1 MAGRVRLK
9 AFRSGLPADANGKTN
24 EEKHVIN
31 NKSESVFEDRFK
43 ATRLWNGIMRR
54 FRNGMQL
61 KRHRRQLRT
70 YDDCF
75 TGREA
80 VDFLMN
86 ELPKFIS
93 ENKEITRKN
102 CALLLSK
109 FMAHR
114 LFSAVRGDSDVT
126 EPFKETEIYKFSDIP
141 VEKLASTPVLVRRAA
156 SFNERYSFGSNST
169 ERNSFDAAATMRVQK
184 VEFTQRNERIV
195 PARFAIPSKMATS
208 PLAKSRR
215 LSSSHGN
222 LPSMISPRMHDSME
236 RKELERLELGY
247 NFKEA
252 EEESNS
258 ADEVRQ
264 TEKADALN
272 AAISDLI
279 EVANKP
285 TIIQQ
290 DVRTTESI
298 RTFGRLVQ
306 PCTPPSAE
314 DRIFRKER
322 QEENVAEQVNRI
334 SLRHVMR
341 CPFTEANIC
350 DVWKDALLS
359 RLRTML
365 RLNSLDGVFDFE
377 FSGCDVKW
385 NCEKV
390 GKKGI
395 VYVREEDDGLSAYLI
410 AMMRYLAHWPFD
422 RKFADKQYEGFELNV
437 FENVCEHFVKGCP
450 LLPTLLAVAIL
461 NIVSVIRA
469 RNTSSQLVVSPMSN
483 TETRAQ
489 NNNTPSVRRGTS
501 STAIEEQPSSVQQM
515 NYEMTPGTFV
525 RASLARGSVATVQSM
540 RHVHSQFEDGT
551 SCSPGISSFTRSC
564 RSIRQGN
571 DDNMLKEYESI
582 LARLPGLHR
591 SPELLQ
597 RVCEL
602 TTTTTLKPAN
612 TPPHRV
618 YSISSSSLL
627 KTPRLG
633 LSPLVA
639 GIAAEDESDLIWC
652 VALVLLTISPPTR
665 RRLHYLVRFMRR
677 ICKNHCLRLDVNR
690 ENRYVVLERLS
701 ESIIVESDLISPVQC
716 LHIVTF
722 LVDNENELFSVP
734 ATFKAD
740 VNERITCRRQ
750 QEVAL
755 SNERKEDTS
764 SSSGCPRLQFCEPI
778 ELREYDEQRE
788 RGIESHLLTLLNEIV
803 ANENLSVDERK
814 KQLKKFKKTYP
825 QIYEKRFPSPK
836 LRARKPRTP
845 GILHRLRN
853 FNFK

>member
-1 MAGRVRLK
+1 MAGRVRLR
-9 AFRSGLPADANGKTN
+9 AFRSGLPVDGNDKTN
-24 EEKHVIN
+24 EEKHVTD
-31 NKSESVFEDRFK
+31 NKSESVFEGRFK

-54 FRNGMQL
+54 FRSGMQL

-114 LFSAVRGDSDVT
+114 LFCAVRGESDVT
-126 EPFKETEIYKFSDIP
+126 EPFKESELYRFSDIP

-156 SFNERYSFGSNST
+156 SFNERYSFGSNSAD
-169 ERNSFDAAATMRVQK
+169 RNNFDAAAAMRIQK

-195 PARFAIPSKMATS
+195 PARFAIPSKMPTS

-222 LPSMISPRMHDSME
+222 LPSMISPRMYDSLE
-236 RKELERLELGY
+236 RKELERMELGY
-247 NFKEA
+247 NFKET

-258 ADEVRQ
+258 ADVARQ
-264 TEKADALN
+264 AEKADALN
-272 AAISDLI
+272 AAISDLV

-285 TIIQQ
+285 AIIQQ

-298 RTFGRLVQ
+298 RTFGKLVQ
-306 PCTPPSAE
+306 PSTPLSAE
-314 DRIFRKER
+314 ERISRKEK
-322 QEENVAEQVNRI
+322 QEESVAEQVKRI
-334 SLRHVMR
+334 SLRHIMR
-341 CPFTEANIC
+341 CPFTEADIC

-365 RLNSLDGVFDFE
+365 RLNSLDSVFDFE

-385 NCEKV
+385 NCERV

-395 VYVREEDDGLSAYLI
+395 VYVREEDDGLSTYLI

-469 RNTSSQLVVSPMSN
+469 RNTSLPLVISPMSN
-483 TETRAQ
+483 TETRAR
-489 NNNTPSVRRGTS
+489 NDNTPLMRCANSNTVP
-501 STAIEEQPSSVQQM
+501 EEQPSSVQQV
-515 NYEMTPGTFV
+515 NYEMTPCTFM
-525 RASLARGSVATVQSM
+525 RASLVRGSVATMQSM
-540 RHVHSQFEDGT
+540 RRVHSQSEDGT
-551 SCSPGISSFTRSC
+551 SCSPV
-564 RSIRQGN
+564 
-571 DDNMLKEYESI
+571 KEYESV
-582 LARLPGLHR
+582 LARLPGLYR

-602 TTTTTLKPAN
+602 TTATTLKTAN

-690 ENRYVVLERLS
+690 EN
-701 ESIIVESDLISPVQC
+701 
-716 LHIVTF
+716 
-722 LVDNENELFSVP
+722 
-734 ATFKAD
+734 
-740 VNERITCRRQ
+740 
-750 QEVAL
+750 
-755 SNERKEDTS
+755 
-764 SSSGCPRLQFCEPI
+764 
-778 ELREYDEQRE
+778 
-788 RGIESHLLTLLNEIV
+788 
-803 ANENLSVDERK
+803 
-814 KQLKKFKKTYP
+814 
-825 QIYEKRFPSPK
+825 
-836 LRARKPRTP
+836 
-845 GILHRLRN
+845 
-853 FNFK
+853 